1 MTRLE
6 AARLIQSNFPY
17 VSDGDLRDALTMA
30 VNALNEND
38 VLYYKLAGVMHF
50 VDKWLDGDELKLD
63 EVQRADLAREK
74 ILKALE
80 ERSDDH
86 E

>member
-6 AARLIQSNFPY
+6 AARLIQGTSPY
-17 VSDGDLRDALTMA
+17 VSDGDLRDALAIA

-38 VLYYKLAGVMHF
+38 ILYYKLVGVMHF

-80 ERSDDH
+80 EHCND
-86 E
+86 